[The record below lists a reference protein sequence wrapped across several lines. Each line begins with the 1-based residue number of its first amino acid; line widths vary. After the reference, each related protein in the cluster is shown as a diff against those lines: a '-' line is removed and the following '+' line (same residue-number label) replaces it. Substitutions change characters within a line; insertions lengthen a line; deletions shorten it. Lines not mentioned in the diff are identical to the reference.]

1 MVLGAPRS
9 ATAWCSVWLSTD
21 TTLCIHEPMTRY
33 RFVDLDKLQS
43 TKALG
48 ISCTVLGLMPDVM
61 NNHPARKLILHRDP
75 KEVRESM
82 QKLGIKGDYDFAA
95 LDRIQGMHCHW
106 RKIFTEPALIYE
118 YLLEKPFDAER
129 HAELT
134 GLNIQNTELIE
145 RLRER
150 QVALA
155 DG

>member
-21 TTLCIHEPMTRY
+21 TTLCIHEPLARY
-33 RFVDLDKLQS
+33 RLDKLS
-43 TKALG
+43 DIRSVKMLG
-48 ISCTVLGLMPDVM
+48 IACTVLGQNPEWV
-61 NNHPARKLILHRDP
+61 NRHPARKLILHRDP

-82 QKLGIKGDYDFAA
+82 QKLGIRGDYDFTA

-106 RKIFTEPALIYE
+106 RKVFTEPALIYE
-118 YLLEKPFDAER
+118 YLLERPFDAER
-129 HAELT
+129 HAELAA
-134 GLNIQNTELIE
+134 LNVQNTELIQ